1 MKMLLAFSIATV
13 ALAQPAIKSAPPA
26 GIEISASDR
35 AELQAGI
42 DHLRAATAKL
52 QGNALL
58 PDVLIYQEA
67 VRYALQY
74 NEFFKAEEVA
84 KAKALLQQGEERA
97 ADLAQNH
104 APWTIATGLPPSTR
118 G

>member
-1 MKMLLAFSIATV
+1 MKMLLALSIAAA
-13 ALAQPAIKSAPPA
+13 ALAQPATKPVPPA

-35 AELQAGI
+35 AELQAGL
-42 DHLRAATAKL
+42 DDLRAATTKL
-52 QGNALL
+52 HGNALL

-74 NEFFKAEEVA
+74 DEFFKADEVA

-97 ADLAQNH
+97 ADLEQGR
-104 APWTIATGLPPSTR
+104 APWT
-118 G
+118 

>member
-1 MKMLLAFSIATV
+1 MKMLLALSIA
-13 ALAQPAIKSAPPA
+13 AAAAAAAQPAIKSVPPP

-35 AELQAGI
+35 AELQAGL

-52 QGNALL
+52 HDNALL

-74 NEFFKAEEVA
+74 NEFFKADEVA
-84 KAKALLQQGEERA
+84 KAKALLARGEERV
-97 ADLAQNH
+97 ADLAQNR
-104 APWTIATGLPPSTR
+104 AP
-118 G
+118 